1 MPTKSRKQ
9 QKALVAVACYLLISC
24 ALVQSTAVTQ
34 YTFED
39 SAWES
44 FWTPEEAFDYSISV
58 TKSPLEEGKSARFEW
73 RKSDW
78 NGSRNTKG
86 TELKSRPFPNLKHQT
101 ISFRVYM
108 DEDLAPSSSKPL
120 IIMQYHSM
128 PDFKAGESWRKPATS
143 LVYQDG
149 KIKYTYRSSSELVTP
164 SEAGKPKYDSE
175 GEIELGTPINR
186 AWNTFKITQRFDF
199 SGKTG
204 MIRVEMNKK
213 AYSVKNISLGFND
226 AKGPFVKYGIY
237 CPQSYT
243 SEKVV
248 LFIDDIRLETDE

>member
-1 MPTKSRKQ
+1 MLTKKWKR
-9 QKALVAVACYLLISC
+9 QKTLIALACYLIISC
-24 ALVQSTAVTQ
+24 SLLPSTAVKK

-39 SAWES
+39 GTWES
-44 FWTPEEAFDYSISV
+44 FWIPEATFDYSISIA
-58 TKSPLEEGKSARFEW
+58 KNPLEEGKSARFEW

-86 TELKSRPFPNLKHQT
+86 TELKSRPFPKLKHQT

-108 DEDLAPSSSKPL
+108 DEDLAPPSSKPL

-128 PDFKAGESWRKPATS
+128 PDFKAGEYWRKPATS

-149 KIKYTYRSSSELVTP
+149 KMKYTYRSSSELVTP
-164 SEAGKPKYDSE
+164 SVDGKPQYDSE
-175 GEIELGTPINR
+175 GEIELPPPINR
-186 AWNTFKITQRFDF
+186 AWNTFKITQQFDF

-226 AKGPFVKYGIY
+226 AQGPFVKYGIY

-243 SEKVV
+243 NERVV
-248 LFIDDIRLETDE
+248 LFFDDISLETSE